1 MAKSGRCSYIL
12 KILIE
17 IQHFHINSSDFP
29 SFSLY
34 LPSSIIIF
42 TLIIR
47 KITTTTMRYLFSVLA
62 FTLLLTTQTFTQDN
76 NYVPG
81 EIIVML
87 KYGEPVS
94 RLTNSFG
101 AMGLEV
107 KEPIVE
113 YMNIWLLKFDNSR
126 TSSVTALN
134 EVKKNPSVSAA
145 QFNHYITQRSLLMP
159 NDASFGQQ
167 WSLNNTGQ
175 TGGTVDADID
185 APEAWGLQT
194 SGLTAAGDTIVVAIV
209 DGGFYFNHPDLH
221 FWKNWAEI
229 PANGIDDDNNGYID
243 DVNGWNAVSNN
254 GNIGTDNHG
263 SHCSGIAGAIG
274 NNSIG
279 ISGVNWNVQIM
290 GVQGSTSVESVAI
303 RAYGYCLK
311 QRRVYNQT
319 NGLHGAFVVA
329 TSSSFGVDYGQ
340 PANFPLWCAF
350 YDSLGNAGILS
361 AGATANL
368 NINIDV
374 QGDIPTACPSDWLIS
389 VTNTTNTDAKN
400 SGAAYGLTTI
410 DLGAPGTSV
419 YSTTSAGNYAT
430 MTGTSMATPHVAG
443 AIGFM
448 YSVAPLGWIQQYKAN
463 PGPYALQVKQK
474 IMLGVDPKPS
484 MTGTTVSGGRLN
496 LYNSALLMQNITAV
510 SNQNNGIPVNF
521 RLFQNYPNPFNPT
534 TMIAFDMP
542 KDGYASLKVFNSLG
556 QEVAVLI
563 DGNIKAG
570 SYQKI
575 FNASSLPSGIYF
587 YKFMTDGFSEV
598 RKMSLIK

>member
-1 MAKSGRCSYIL
+1 MK
-12 KILIE
+12 
-17 IQHFHINSSDFP
+17 
-29 SFSLY
+29 Y
-34 LPSSIIIF
+34 LLSIFIF
-42 TLIIR
+42 TVFFSS
-47 KITTTTMRYLFSVLA
+47 YLYSE
-62 FTLLLTTQTFTQDN
+62 DN
-76 NYVPG
+76 NYVHG

-87 KYGEPVS
+87 KSGES
-94 RLTNSFG
+94 TSALTNTFG
-101 AMGLEV
+101 HMNLHV

-113 YMNIWLLKFDNSR
+113 YMNIWLYEFDNSR
-126 TSSVTALN
+126 TNEQTALSEVRKHSSVA
-134 EVKKNPSVSAA
+134 AA
-145 QFNHYITQRSLLMP
+145 QFNHYVTDRSQLIP
-159 NDASFGQQ
+159 NDPSFSQQ

-175 TGGTVDADID
+175 SGGTADADID
-185 APEAWGLQT
+185 APEAWQLST

-209 DGGFYFNHPDLH
+209 DGGFYFNHTDLH
-221 FWKNWAEI
+221 FWKNFAEI
-229 PANGIDDDNNGYID
+229 PGNGIDDDTNGYVD

-254 GNIGTDNHG
+254 GTIGTNTHG
-263 SHCSGIAGAIG
+263 SHCSGIAGAVG
-274 NNSIG
+274 NNSNG

-290 GVQGSTSVESVAI
+290 GVQGSSSVESVVI

-319 NGLHGAFVVA
+319 NGLRGAFVVA

-340 PANFPLWCAF
+340 PANYPLWCAF

-389 VTNTTNTDAKN
+389 VTNTTNTDARN

-410 DLGAPGTSV
+410 DLGAPGTNI
-419 YSTTSAGNYAT
+419 YSTTSASTYAN

-443 AIGFM
+443 AVGFM
-448 YSVAPLGWIQQYKAN
+448 YSVAPLAWIQQYKAN

-484 MTGTTVSGGRLN
+484 MTGFTVSGGRLN
-496 LYNSALLMQNITAV
+496 LYNSALLMQNFTGIN
-510 SNQNNGIPVNF
+510 NQNTGVPSLF
-521 RLFQNYPNPFNPT
+521 RLYQNYPNPFNPT
-534 TMIAFDMP
+534 TMIAFDIP
-542 KDGYASLKVFNSLG
+542 KDGYASLKIFNALG

-563 DGNIKAG
+563 DGSIKAG
-570 SYQKI
+570 AYQKI

-587 YKFMTDGFSEV
+587 YKFVSDGFSEV